1 MAISATTGKP
11 VYLGTNGANG
21 TTVTAPRTKVANPV
35 TSAATGIPILTGIG
49 IPAPTALNTDIYS
62 GPNSAN
68 GTTAT
73 ARLAVGSLNVNS
85 VATGKAV
92 YTSIYG

>member
-35 TSAATGIPILTGIG
+35 TSAATGIPILAGIG

-73 ARLAVGSLNVNS
+73 ARPAVGSLNVNS
-85 VATGKAV
+85 VVTGKAV